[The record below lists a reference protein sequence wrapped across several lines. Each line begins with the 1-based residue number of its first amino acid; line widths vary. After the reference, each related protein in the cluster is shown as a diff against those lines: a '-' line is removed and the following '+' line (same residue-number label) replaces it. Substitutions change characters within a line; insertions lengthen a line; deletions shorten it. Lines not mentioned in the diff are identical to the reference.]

1 MFCNA
6 KPTEEALVSKQVKK
20 KKKYSGTYLE
30 TYSSTSSWLDE
41 YRLLKLVT
49 QIFFTQTTQRVAF
62 EPFRRFIWS
71 VVLQMLF
78 YYCKSTIQLWSNQM
92 LKVAR

>member
-6 KPTEEALVSKQVKK
+6 KPTEEALVSKQVKKKK

-62 EPFRRFIWS
+62 EPFRHSTWS

-78 YYCKSTIQLWSNQM
+78 
-92 LKVAR
+92 